1 MAKREPRDTRDRIL
15 NAALAVFAEQ
25 GYHRASIEE
34 IAARAG
40 LTKGAVY
47 SWFTDKGDLARDL
60 QRGVWSEVAREAAR
74 VTDPAADSVE
84 NLRRGFRVMVATLEG
99 QPAARFFL
107 RDVWLVPALDE
118 AGRGDQ
124 ERAVEHLRDLLGRGI
139 ARGDVAPVDPEA
151 LARVIMGVFVEATLH
166 ILTGGDADATVA
178 VVDLMLASF
187 ADRRAPVAPV
197 RS

>member
-1 MAKREPRDTRDRIL
+1 MAKREPRVTRDRIMD
-15 NAALAVFAEQ
+15 AALAVFAEQ

-47 SWFTDKGDLARDL
+47 YWFTDKDDLARDL
-60 QRGVWSEVAREAAR
+60 QRALWSEVALEAAR
-74 VTDPAADSVE
+74 VTDLAVGTVE
-84 NLRRGFRVMVATLEG
+84 NLRRGFRVMVATLER

-107 RDVWLVPALDE
+107 RDVWLVPALDQ

-124 ERAVEHLRDLLGRGI
+124 EQAVEHLRDLLERGI
-139 ARGDVAPVDPEA
+139 ARGDVAPADSEV

-178 VVDLMLASF
+178 VVDRMLAAFS
-187 ADRRAPVAPV
+187 DREAMVAPV